1 MNTKKTHRTLT
12 YLIAFVWLIN
22 GLFCKVLNLVPRHRE
37 IVGRILGFDHAQS
50 LTLLIGISETA
61 MAIWI
66 ISVMYSK
73 LNALVQIMIVA
84 SMNALEFILVP
95 DLLLW
100 GRANAFFALLFI
112 LLIYFN
118 EFHLHRKIAFK
129 IIICSPR

>member
-1 MNTKKTHRTLT
+1 MNTKKTHRALT

-22 GLFCKVLNLVPRHRE
+22 GIVCKVLNLVPRHRE
-37 IVGRILGFDHAQS
+37 IVGRILGYDHAQL

-61 MAIWI
+61 MAVWVV
-66 ISVMYSK
+66 STVYSK
-73 LNALVQIMIVA
+73 LNALIQILIVA

-112 LLIYFN
+112 FLIYFN
-118 EFHLHRKIAFK
+118 EFHLNRKIAFK
-129 IIICSPR
+129 TITCFPF